1 MSKFANTFLKSLN
14 EEKEGNAFTAKLAKT
29 KKGGTFEINGK
40 KVKDTSNYDDHSVKK
55 EEKEGNAFTAK
66 LAKTKK
72 GGTFEINGKKVK
84 DTSNYDDHS
93 VKNERKMEPYAIG
106 MAAAKKKA
114 GVTKHHNLPKSV
126 IKKGHEIGKKIAK
139 MHKENVMPA
148 MEAEA
153 DMAAPGGDEEAAW
166 KASLDKGTNPKDF
179 DTQDNPQISIDSSG
193 VEAARSWVSKLE
205 EMAEF
210 VNGTGPESLN
220 SKINDLEL
228 KNSVP
233 FRGVVRREEKRITK
247 LAENLRGL
255 AEVFKSVIIGSQKK
269 IQDAT
274 GPR

>member
-1 MSKFANTFLKSLN
+1 MSKFANTFLKTL
-14 EEKEGNAFTAKLAKT
+14 
-29 KKGGTFEINGK
+29 
-40 KVKDTSNYDDHSVKK
+40 K

-72 GGTFEINGKKVK
+72 GGTFEIGGKKVK

-93 VKNERKMEPYAIG
+93 VKEKKMNAYAIG
-106 MAAAKKKA
+106 MAAAKKAAHDEPPLK
-114 GVTKHHNLPKSV
+114 KST
-126 IKKGHEIGKKIAK
+126 IKKAHKIAK
-139 MHKENVMPA
+139 GIMKEQ
-148 MEAEA
+148 AEGEQ
-153 DMAAPGGDEEAAW
+153 GGDEKAW
-166 KASLDKGTNPKDF
+166 QASLDKGTDPKDF
-179 DTQDNPQISIDSSG
+179 ETQDNPQLNIDASG
-193 VEAARSWVSKLE
+193 VDAARSWVSKLE

-220 SKINDLEL
+220 SKINELEL

-274 GPR
+274 SPR

>member
-40 KVKDTSNYDDHSVKK
+40 KVKDTSNYDDHSVK
-55 EEKEGNAFTAK
+55 EKKMNA
-66 LAKTKK
+66 
-72 GGTFEINGKKVK
+72 
-84 DTSNYDDHS
+84 
-93 VKNERKMEPYAIG
+93 YAIG
-106 MAAAKKKA
+106 MAAAKKAAHDEPPLK
-114 GVTKHHNLPKSV
+114 KST
-126 IKKGHEIGKKIAK
+126 IKKAHKIAK
-139 MHKENVMPA
+139 SIMKEQ
-148 MEAEA
+148 AE
-153 DMAAPGGDEEAAW
+153 GEDEQAW
-166 KASLDKGTNPKDF
+166 QASLDKGTDPKDF
-179 DTQDNPQISIDSSG
+179 ETPDNPQVNIDASG
-193 VEAARSWVSKLE
+193 VEAARSWVAKLE
-205 EMAEF
+205 DMAEF

>member
-1 MSKFANTFLKSLN
+1 
-14 EEKEGNAFTAKLAKT
+14 
-29 KKGGTFEINGK
+29 
-40 KVKDTSNYDDHSVKK
+40 
-55 EEKEGNAFTAK
+55 
-66 LAKTKK
+66 
-72 GGTFEINGKKVK
+72 
-84 DTSNYDDHS
+84 
-93 VKNERKMEPYAIG
+93 MEPYAIG
-106 MAAAKKKA
+106 MAAAKKAA
-114 GVTKHHNLPKSV
+114 GVTKHHDLPKAV
-126 IKKGHEIGKKIAK
+126 VKKGHEIGKKIAK

-153 DMAAPGGDEEAAW
+153 DTANDQGDESAW
-166 KASLDKGTNPKDF
+166 KASLDKGTDPADF
-179 DTQDNPQISIDSSG
+179 ETPDNPQVNIDSSG
-193 VEAARSWVSKLE
+193 VNAARSWVEKLE

-269 IQDAT
+269 IHDAT
-274 GPR
+274 ATR

>member
-29 KKGGTFEINGK
+29 KKGGTFELGGK
-40 KVKDTSNYDDHSVKK
+40 KVKDTSNYDNPSVK
-55 EEKEGNAFTAK
+55 EEDKQMK
-66 LAKTKK
+66 LKL
-72 GGTFEINGKKVK
+72 GGKKDK
-84 DTSNYDDHS
+84 QL
-93 VKNERKMEPYAIG
+93 KLKLKERKMEPYAIG
-106 MAAAKKKA
+106 MAVAKKKA
-114 GVTKHHNLPKSV
+114 GVTKHHDLPKSV
-126 IKKGHEIGKKIAK
+126 VKKGHEIGKKIAK

-153 DMAAPGGDEEAAW
+153 DVPAAGGDEEAAW
-166 KASLDKGTNPKDF
+166 KASLDKGTDPKDF
-179 DTQDNPQISIDSSG
+179 ETPDNPQLNIDASG

-220 SKINDLEL
+220 SKINELEL

>member
-40 KVKDTSNYDDHSVKK
+40 KVKDTSNYDDHSVK
-55 EEKEGNAFTAK
+55 EKKMNA
-66 LAKTKK
+66 
-72 GGTFEINGKKVK
+72 
-84 DTSNYDDHS
+84 
-93 VKNERKMEPYAIG
+93 YAIG
-106 MAAAKKKA
+106 MAAAKKAAHDEPPLK
-114 GVTKHHNLPKSV
+114 KST
-126 IKKGHEIGKKIAK
+126 IKKAHKIAK
-139 MHKENVMPA
+139 GIMKEQ
-148 MEAEA
+148 AE
-153 DMAAPGGDEEAAW
+153 GEDEQAW
-166 KASLDKGTNPKDF
+166 QASLDKGTDPKDF
-179 DTQDNPQISIDSSG
+179 ETPDNPQVNIDASG
-193 VEAARSWVSKLE
+193 VEAARSWVAKLE
-205 EMAEF
+205 DMAEF

>member
-40 KVKDTSNYDDHSVKK
+40 KVKDTSNYDDHSVK
-55 EEKEGNAFTAK
+55 EKKMNA
-66 LAKTKK
+66 
-72 GGTFEINGKKVK
+72 
-84 DTSNYDDHS
+84 
-93 VKNERKMEPYAIG
+93 YAIG
-106 MAAAKKKA
+106 MAAAKKAAHDEPPLK
-114 GVTKHHNLPKSV
+114 KST
-126 IKKGHEIGKKIAK
+126 IKKAHKIAK
-139 MHKENVMPA
+139 SIMKEQ
-148 MEAEA
+148 AE
-153 DMAAPGGDEEAAW
+153 GEDEQAW
-166 KASLDKGTNPKDF
+166 QASLDKGTDPKDF
-179 DTQDNPQISIDSSG
+179 ETPDNPQLNIDASG
-193 VEAARSWVSKLE
+193 VDAARSWVSKLE

>member
-40 KVKDTSNYDDHSVKK
+40 KVKDTSNYDDHSVK
-55 EEKEGNAFTAK
+55 EKKMNA
-66 LAKTKK
+66 
-72 GGTFEINGKKVK
+72 
-84 DTSNYDDHS
+84 
-93 VKNERKMEPYAIG
+93 YAVG
-106 MAAAKKKA
+106 MAAAKKAAHDEPPLK
-114 GVTKHHNLPKSV
+114 KST
-126 IKKGHEIGKKIAK
+126 IKKAHKIAK
-139 MHKENVMPA
+139 SIMKEQ
-148 MEAEA
+148 AE
-153 DMAAPGGDEEAAW
+153 GEDEQAW
-166 KASLDKGTNPKDF
+166 QASLDKGTDPKDF
-179 DTQDNPQISIDSSG
+179 ETPDNPQLNIDASG
-193 VEAARSWVSKLE
+193 VDAARSWVSKLE